1 MSGPRK
7 LVVICQVYVPD
18 PAAVGQCLAGVA
30 EEMVRRG
37 WQVVVLTSR
46 DGYDDPS
53 AHYAPRET
61 LNGVEI
67 VRLPWCSFGKGSMA
81 ARLAGG
87 LSFVLQSGLRSLLLG
102 RIDRV
107 LVSTVPPMGSLA
119 ALVAALIRR
128 APITYWVMDL
138 NPDQIVALG
147 QARPDALPVRLLE
160 WLNRQILSRAADV
173 VVLDR
178 FMARRVNAKLDVSS
192 KLSLVPPWPL
202 DDHLEPVPNES
213 NLFRSAHGLEGK
225 CVVMYSG
232 NHGPNNPL
240 STILAAAAR
249 LQDEPGLVFMFIGG
263 GVGKR
268 DVEAA
273 RLRNVRS
280 LPYQPLD
287 RLRHSLSAADLHL
300 VTLGDDVVGIVHPC
314 KVYGAMAVARPILY
328 VGPAESHIGDLLRK
342 GAFGWELRHGDV
354 DGAEAFFRRLLT
366 LAPEEL
372 ASRGQIGRALVGS
385 ELSQSVLCA
394 RLCDLLDRP
403 T

>member
-1 MSGPRK
+1 MSGPRT
-7 LVVICQVYVPD
+7 LVVICQVYIPD

-37 WQVVVLTSR
+37 WRVVVLTSR
-46 DGYDDPS
+46 EGYDDPS
-53 AHYAPRET
+53 ARYAPRET
-61 LNGVEI
+61 LNGVEV

-102 RIDRV
+102 PIHRV

-119 ALVAALIRR
+119 ALAAGVARR

-147 QARPDALPVRLLE
+147 QARPGALPVRSLE
-160 WLNRQILSRAADV
+160 WLNRRILSRAAEV

-178 FMARRVNAKLDVSS
+178 FMARRVNAKLDVTS

-202 DDHLEPVPNES
+202 DDHLEPVPHAS
-213 NLFRSAHGLEGK
+213 NPFRSAHGLEGK
-225 CVVMYSG
+225 RVVMYSG

-249 LQDEPGLVFMFIGG
+249 LQDEPDLVFMFIGG

-268 DVEAA
+268 QVEEA
-273 RLRNVRS
+273 RLRNVRT

-300 VTLGDDVVGIVHPC
+300 VTMGDDVVGIVHPC

-328 VGPAESHIGDLLRK
+328 VGPSESHIGDLLRR
-342 GAFGWELRHGDV
+342 GGFGWELRQGDV

-366 LAPEEL
+366 LPPEEL
-372 ASRGQIGRALVGS
+372 TSRGQAGRALVVS
-385 ELSQSVLCA
+385 ELSKSVLCA
-394 RLCDLLDRP
+394 RLCDLLDRRA
-403 T
+403 